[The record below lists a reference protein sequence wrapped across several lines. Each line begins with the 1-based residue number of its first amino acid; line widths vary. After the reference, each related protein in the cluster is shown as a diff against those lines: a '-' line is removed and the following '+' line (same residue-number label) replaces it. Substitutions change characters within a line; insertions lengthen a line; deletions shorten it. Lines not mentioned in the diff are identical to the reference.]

1 MAIKE
6 VTLKESMNKIV
17 HTIMPL
23 DEEKNRFVSLLTHY
37 LNTLINNQNESE
49 EYQKNLLKDFLS
61 QVLPNNYIN
70 TYDRIDLA
78 IHNGAA
84 SKSAPGVIF
93 ECKRLNN
100 NSEMMSKRNLNT
112 KAFQEIIYYYLKERI
127 IKHNVEIKKC
137 IVTNGL
143 SWFIIDSKDLE
154 KHFYKN
160 KELLKYFEK
169 FQKKQLSNQTTEFFY
184 EEIISPAINQAI
196 NKGIAIT
203 HFDFSDTF
211 TNCKSKIEIQ
221 KSKINLLYRFFSAE
235 NLLNKELFLDP
246 NKLNKNFYDEL
257 LYIMGLEEIKTGNT
271 KIISRLPKGKRQRL
285 SFVENII
292 ERLESNDVPCDKHED
307 IALQLTVIWFNR
319 ILFLKLLESQ
329 LILFNKSLQYK
340 FLSFDKIKNFEDL
353 YDLFFAV
360 LAKKETERNEYMSD
374 RFGFIPY
381 LNSSLFEPTALELS
395 THGLSIDRLR
405 EGKINIF
412 AKTALLGSDK
422 KRKKGDLNIIQYLF
436 EFLDSYDFSTSIQNK
451 NKGKNTLI
459 NASVLGL
466 IFEKINGYKDGAFF
480 TPGSITQYMSKKSI
494 RMTVVGKIN
503 KLLAWNCKTIDDIKI
518 HIRDVDHARKV
529 SDVIDSIRIC
539 DPAVGSG
546 HFLVAALNE
555 LIALKSELNSLFDI
569 EGKPIGHLIQCH
581 VVNDELIVQDLYGNN
596 FVYEPNNRVS
606 EQIQKTLFNEKRKIL
621 ENNLFGVDINPSSAN
636 ICRLRLWIELLKSA
650 YYYVDDSQLGERILT
665 TLPNIDINIK
675 VGDSLLHKFGFKDRF
690 DMRKGFLK
698 EYLSLVKT
706 YKQTNNK
713 QLKSS
718 ILEKISTIKK
728 SFDDTATSPELS
740 RLKKLNKKLV
750 DASQFNLFGDN
761 KNDEQKFKDISK
773 QLDLAEKAYQEKLRN
788 PLYSNGL
795 EWRMEFP
802 ELLDEDG
809 KFLGFDLVIGNPPYI
824 FARNQSFDEEM
835 KQYYLKNYEVS
846 EYQANTYTL
855 FMELAYKIL
864 ADGGCFSF
872 IIPNNFLTIQ
882 SNKKIREFILKN
894 TGSVVLINSLDKI
907 FEDANVD
914 NCILFFKKEPPNS
927 IEVLELK
934 NEEFNFIDQV
944 DASFWENEDVLSIS
958 KVKYKNLVEVY
969 NKVNIVQSIENS
981 NIAEVRTGIKAYQIG
996 KGKPKQVLADKEN
1009 RVYHSREKLD
1019 SSYRPYL
1026 EGADVSRYKLHWS
1039 GEYISYG
1046 EQLAEPRFSVDFT
1059 SPRILVRQI
1068 PAFSKYAIHAT
1079 YIETDAINDLN
1090 SMIITNIMVN
1100 PYYLLG
1106 VLNSK
1111 LITIW
1116 FLIKF
1121 DKFQR
1126 RIFPQ
1131 FKVNELGEFP
1141 TPLASSEEQTIIS
1154 RLVIAMIDENKKTE
1168 PDMNMLDSLN
1178 KQIDDLVMSL
1188 FDLDDKEKR
1197 LVEEFEIF

>member
-1 MAIKE
+1 MSVKE

-61 QVLPNNYIN
+61 QALPNNYIN
-70 TYDRIDLA
+70 TYERIDLA

-84 SKSAPGVIF
+84 SESSPGVIF

-292 ERLESNDVPCDKHED
+292 ERLENNDVPCDKHED

-329 LILFNKSLQYK
+329 LILFNKSAQYK

-412 AKTALLGSDK
+412 SKTALLGSDK

-636 ICRLRLWIELLKSA
+636 ICRLRLWIELLKSS
-650 YYYVDDSQLGERILT
+650 YYYIDDSQLGERILT

-773 QLDLAEKAYQEKLRN
+773 QLDFAEKAYQEKLRN

-809 KFLGFDLVIGNPPYI
+809 KFSGFDLVIGNPPYI

-894 TGSVVLINSLDKI
+894 TGGVVLINSLDKI

-1009 RVYHSREKLD
+1009 RVYHSRERLD

-1090 SMIITNIMVN
+1090 SMIITNIKVN

-1188 FDLDDKEKR
+1188 FDLDDKEKQ

>member
-1 MAIKE
+1 MSVKE

-70 TYDRIDLA
+70 TYERIDLA

-84 SKSAPGVIF
+84 SESSPGVIF

-154 KHFYKN
+154 KHFYQN
-160 KELLKYFEK
+160 KELLKYFDK

-292 ERLESNDVPCDKHED
+292 ERLENNDVPCDKHED

-329 LILFNKSLQYK
+329 LILFNKSAQYK

-412 AKTALLGSDK
+412 SKTALLGSDK
-422 KRKKGDLNIIQYLF
+422 KKKKGDLNIIQYLF

-636 ICRLRLWIELLKSA
+636 ICRLRLWIELLKSS
-650 YYYVDDSQLGERILT
+650 YYYIDDSQLGERILT

-773 QLDLAEKAYQEKLRN
+773 QLDFAEKAYQEKLRN

-809 KFLGFDLVIGNPPYI
+809 KFSGFDLVIGNPPYI

-894 TGSVVLINSLDKI
+894 TGGVVLINSLDKI

-1009 RVYHSREKLD
+1009 RVYHSRERLD

-1090 SMIITNIMVN
+1090 SMIITNIKVN

-1154 RLVIAMIDENKKTE
+1154 RLVIAMIDENKKAE

-1188 FDLDDKEKR
+1188 FDLDDKEKQ

>member
-1 MAIKE
+1 MSVKE

-70 TYDRIDLA
+70 TYERIDLA

-84 SKSAPGVIF
+84 SESAPGVIF

-292 ERLESNDVPCDKHED
+292 ERLENNDVPCDKHED

-329 LILFNKSLQYK
+329 LILFNKSVRYK

-412 AKTALLGSDK
+412 SKTALLGSDK

-518 HIRDVDHARKV
+518 HIRDVNHARKV

-636 ICRLRLWIELLKSA
+636 ICRLRLWIELLKSS
-650 YYYVDDSQLGERILT
+650 YYYIDDSQLGKRILT

-809 KFLGFDLVIGNPPYI
+809 KFSGFDLVIGNPPYI

-894 TGSVVLINSLDKI
+894 TGGVVLINSLDKI

-914 NCILFFKKEPPNS
+914 NCILFFKKELPNS
-927 IEVLELK
+927 IKVLELK

-1009 RVYHSREKLD
+1009 RVYHSRERLD

-1154 RLVIAMIDENKKTE
+1154 RLVIAMIDENKKAE

-1188 FDLDDKEKR
+1188 FDLDDKEKQ

>member
-1 MAIKE
+1 MSVKE

-70 TYDRIDLA
+70 TYERIDLA

-84 SKSAPGVIF
+84 SESSPGVIF

-292 ERLESNDVPCDKHED
+292 ERLENNDVPCDKHED

-329 LILFNKSLQYK
+329 LILFNKSAQYK

-412 AKTALLGSDK
+412 SKTALLGSDK

-636 ICRLRLWIELLKSA
+636 ICRLRLWIELLKSS
-650 YYYVDDSQLGERILT
+650 YYYIDDSQLGERILT

-773 QLDLAEKAYQEKLRN
+773 QLDFAEKAYQEKLRN

-809 KFLGFDLVIGNPPYI
+809 KFSGFDLVIGNPPYI

-894 TGSVVLINSLDKI
+894 TGGVVLINSLDKI

-914 NCILFFKKEPPNS
+914 NCILFFKKELPNS

-1009 RVYHSREKLD
+1009 RVYHSRERLD

-1090 SMIITNIMVN
+1090 SMIITNIKVN

-1154 RLVIAMIDENKKTE
+1154 RLVIAMIDENKKAE

-1188 FDLDDKEKR
+1188 FDLDDKEKQ

>member
-1 MAIKE
+1 MSVKE

-70 TYDRIDLA
+70 TYERIDLA

-84 SKSAPGVIF
+84 SESSPGVIF

-160 KELLKYFEK
+160 KELLKYFDK

-292 ERLESNDVPCDKHED
+292 ERLENNDVPCDKHED

-329 LILFNKSLQYK
+329 LILFNKSAQYK

-412 AKTALLGSDK
+412 SKTALLGSDK
-422 KRKKGDLNIIQYLF
+422 KKKKGDLNIIQYLF

-636 ICRLRLWIELLKSA
+636 ICRLRLWIELLKSS
-650 YYYVDDSQLGERILT
+650 YYYIDDSQLGERILT

-773 QLDLAEKAYQEKLRN
+773 QLDFAEKAYQEKLRN

-809 KFLGFDLVIGNPPYI
+809 KFSGFDLVIGNPPYI

-894 TGSVVLINSLDKI
+894 TGGVVLINSLDKI

-1009 RVYHSREKLD
+1009 RVYHSRERLD

-1090 SMIITNIMVN
+1090 SMIITNIKVN

-1154 RLVIAMIDENKKTE
+1154 RLVIAMIDENKKAE

-1188 FDLDDKEKR
+1188 FDLDDKEKQ

>member
-1 MAIKE
+1 MSVKE

-61 QVLPNNYIN
+61 QALPNNYIN
-70 TYDRIDLA
+70 TYERIDLA

-84 SKSAPGVIF
+84 SESSPGVIF

-292 ERLESNDVPCDKHED
+292 ERLENNDVPCDKHED

-329 LILFNKSLQYK
+329 LILFNKSAQYK

-412 AKTALLGSDK
+412 SKTALLGSDK

-518 HIRDVDHARKV
+518 HIRDVDYARKV

-636 ICRLRLWIELLKSA
+636 ICRLRLWIELLKSS
-650 YYYVDDSQLGERILT
+650 YYYIDDSQLGERILT

-773 QLDLAEKAYQEKLRN
+773 QLDFAEKAYQEKLRN

-809 KFLGFDLVIGNPPYI
+809 KFSGFDLVIGNPPYI

-894 TGSVVLINSLDKI
+894 TGGVVLINSLDKI

-1009 RVYHSREKLD
+1009 RVYHSRERLD

-1090 SMIITNIMVN
+1090 SMIITNIKVN

-1154 RLVIAMIDENKKTE
+1154 RLVIAMIDENKKAE

-1188 FDLDDKEKR
+1188 FDLDDKEKQ

>member
-1 MAIKE
+1 MSVKE

-70 TYDRIDLA
+70 TYERIDLA

-84 SKSAPGVIF
+84 SESSPGVIF

-292 ERLESNDVPCDKHED
+292 ERLENNDVPCDKHED

-329 LILFNKSLQYK
+329 LILFNKSAQYK

-412 AKTALLGSDK
+412 SKTALLGSDK

-636 ICRLRLWIELLKSA
+636 ICRLRLWIELLKSS
-650 YYYVDDSQLGERILT
+650 YYYIDDSQLGERILT

-773 QLDLAEKAYQEKLRN
+773 QLDFAEKAYQEKLRN

-809 KFLGFDLVIGNPPYI
+809 KFSGFDLVIGNPPYI

-894 TGSVVLINSLDKI
+894 TGGVVLINSLDKI

-944 DASFWENEDVLSIS
+944 DASFWEIEDVLSIS

-1009 RVYHSREKLD
+1009 RVYHSRERLD

-1090 SMIITNIMVN
+1090 SMIITNIKVN

-1154 RLVIAMIDENKKTE
+1154 RLVIAMIDENKKAE

-1188 FDLDDKEKR
+1188 FDLDDKEKQ

>member
-1 MAIKE
+1 M
-6 VTLKESMNKIV
+6 
-17 HTIMPL
+17 
-23 DEEKNRFVSLLTHY
+23 
-37 LNTLINNQNESE
+37 
-49 EYQKNLLKDFLS
+49 
-61 QVLPNNYIN
+61 
-70 TYDRIDLA
+70 
-78 IHNGAA
+78 
-84 SKSAPGVIF
+84 
-93 ECKRLNN
+93 
-100 NSEMMSKRNLNT
+100 
-112 KAFQEIIYYYLKERI
+112 
-127 IKHNVEIKKC
+127 
-137 IVTNGL
+137 
-143 SWFIIDSKDLE
+143 
-154 KHFYKN
+154 
-160 KELLKYFEK
+160 
-169 FQKKQLSNQTTEFFY
+169 
-184 EEIISPAINQAI
+184 
-196 NKGIAIT
+196 
-203 HFDFSDTF
+203 
-211 TNCKSKIEIQ
+211 
-221 KSKINLLYRFFSAE
+221 
-235 NLLNKELFLDP
+235 
-246 NKLNKNFYDEL
+246 
-257 LYIMGLEEIKTGNT
+257 
-271 KIISRLPKGKRQRL
+271 
-285 SFVENII
+285 
-292 ERLESNDVPCDKHED
+292 
-307 IALQLTVIWFNR
+307 
-319 ILFLKLLESQ
+319 KLLESQ
-329 LILFNKSLQYK
+329 LILFNKSAQYK

-412 AKTALLGSDK
+412 SKTALLGSDK

-636 ICRLRLWIELLKSA
+636 ICRLRLWIELLKSS
-650 YYYVDDSQLGERILT
+650 YYYIDDSQLGERILT

-773 QLDLAEKAYQEKLRN
+773 QLDFAEKAYQEKLRN

-809 KFLGFDLVIGNPPYI
+809 KFSGFDLVIGNPPYI

-894 TGSVVLINSLDKI
+894 TGGVVLINSLDKI

-1009 RVYHSREKLD
+1009 RVYHSRERLD

-1090 SMIITNIMVN
+1090 SMIITNIKVN

-1154 RLVIAMIDENKKTE
+1154 RLVIAMIDENKKAE

-1188 FDLDDKEKR
+1188 FDLDDKEKQ

>member
-1 MAIKE
+1 MSVKE

-61 QVLPNNYIN
+61 QALPNNYIN
-70 TYDRIDLA
+70 TYERIDLA

-84 SKSAPGVIF
+84 SESSPGVIF

-292 ERLESNDVPCDKHED
+292 ERLENNDVPCDKHED

-329 LILFNKSLQYK
+329 LILFNKSAQYK

-412 AKTALLGSDK
+412 SKTALLGSDK

-636 ICRLRLWIELLKSA
+636 ICRLRLWIELLKSS
-650 YYYVDDSQLGERILT
+650 YYYIDGSQLGERILT

-773 QLDLAEKAYQEKLRN
+773 QLDFAEKAYQEKLRN

-809 KFLGFDLVIGNPPYI
+809 KFSGFDLVIGNPPYI

-894 TGSVVLINSLDKI
+894 TGGVVLINSLDKI

-1009 RVYHSREKLD
+1009 RVYHSGERLD

-1090 SMIITNIMVN
+1090 SMIITNIKVN

-1154 RLVIAMIDENKKTE
+1154 RLVIAMIDENKKAE

-1188 FDLDDKEKR
+1188 FDLDDKEKQ

>member
-271 KIISRLPKGKRQRL
+271 KIISRLPKEKRQRL

-292 ERLESNDVPCDKHED
+292 ERLENNDVPCDKHED

-914 NCILFFKKEPPNS
+914 NCILFLKKEPPNS

>member
-292 ERLESNDVPCDKHED
+292 ERLENNDVPCDKHED

-981 NIAEVRTGIKAYQIG
+981 NIAKVRTGIKAYQIG

>member
-1 MAIKE
+1 
-6 VTLKESMNKIV
+6 
-17 HTIMPL
+17 
-23 DEEKNRFVSLLTHY
+23 
-37 LNTLINNQNESE
+37 
-49 EYQKNLLKDFLS
+49 
-61 QVLPNNYIN
+61 
-70 TYDRIDLA
+70 
-78 IHNGAA
+78 
-84 SKSAPGVIF
+84 
-93 ECKRLNN
+93 
-100 NSEMMSKRNLNT
+100 MMSKRNLNT

-292 ERLESNDVPCDKHED
+292 ERLENNDVPCDKHED

-329 LILFNKSLQYK
+329 LILFNKSAQYK

-412 AKTALLGSDK
+412 SKTALLGSDK

-636 ICRLRLWIELLKSA
+636 ICRLRLWIELLKSS
-650 YYYVDDSQLGERILT
+650 YYYIDDSQLGERILT

-773 QLDLAEKAYQEKLRN
+773 QLDFAEKAYQEKLRN

-809 KFLGFDLVIGNPPYI
+809 KFSGFDLVIGNPPYI

-894 TGSVVLINSLDKI
+894 TGGVVLINSLDKI

-1009 RVYHSREKLD
+1009 RVYHSRERLD

-1090 SMIITNIMVN
+1090 SMIITNIKVN

-1154 RLVIAMIDENKKTE
+1154 RLVIAMIDENKKAE

-1188 FDLDDKEKR
+1188 FDLDDKEKQ

>member
-1 MAIKE
+1 MSVKE

-70 TYDRIDLA
+70 TYERIDLA

-84 SKSAPGVIF
+84 SESSPGVIF

-292 ERLESNDVPCDKHED
+292 ERLENNDVPCDKHED

-329 LILFNKSLQYK
+329 LILFNKSAQYK

-412 AKTALLGSDK
+412 SKTALLGSDK

-636 ICRLRLWIELLKSA
+636 ICRLRLWIELLKSS
-650 YYYVDDSQLGERILT
+650 YYYIDDSQLGERILT

-773 QLDLAEKAYQEKLRN
+773 QLDFAEKAYQEKLRN

-809 KFLGFDLVIGNPPYI
+809 KFSGFDLVIGNPPYI

-894 TGSVVLINSLDKI
+894 TGGVVLINSLDKI

-1009 RVYHSREKLD
+1009 RVYHSRERLD

-1046 EQLAEPRFSVDFT
+1046 EQLAEPRFSVNFT

-1090 SMIITNIMVN
+1090 SMIITNIKVN

-1154 RLVIAMIDENKKTE
+1154 RLVIAMIDENKKAE

-1188 FDLDDKEKR
+1188 FDLDDKEKQ

>member
-292 ERLESNDVPCDKHED
+292 ERLENNDVPCDKHED

>member
-1 MAIKE
+1 MSVKE

-61 QVLPNNYIN
+61 QALPNNYIN
-70 TYDRIDLA
+70 TYERIDLA

-84 SKSAPGVIF
+84 SESSPGVIF

-184 EEIISPAINQAI
+184 EEIISPAINQ
-196 NKGIAIT
+196 GIAIT

-292 ERLESNDVPCDKHED
+292 ERLENNDVPCDKHED

-329 LILFNKSLQYK
+329 LILFNKSAQYK

-412 AKTALLGSDK
+412 SKTALLGSDK

-636 ICRLRLWIELLKSA
+636 ICRLRLWIELLKSS
-650 YYYVDDSQLGERILT
+650 YYYIDDSQLGERILT

-773 QLDLAEKAYQEKLRN
+773 QLDFAEKAYQEKLRN

-809 KFLGFDLVIGNPPYI
+809 KFSGFDLVIGNPPYI

-894 TGSVVLINSLDKI
+894 TGGVVLINSLDKI

-1009 RVYHSREKLD
+1009 RVYHSRERLD

-1090 SMIITNIMVN
+1090 SMIITNIKVN

-1154 RLVIAMIDENKKTE
+1154 RLVIAMIDENKKAE

-1188 FDLDDKEKR
+1188 FDLDDKEKQ